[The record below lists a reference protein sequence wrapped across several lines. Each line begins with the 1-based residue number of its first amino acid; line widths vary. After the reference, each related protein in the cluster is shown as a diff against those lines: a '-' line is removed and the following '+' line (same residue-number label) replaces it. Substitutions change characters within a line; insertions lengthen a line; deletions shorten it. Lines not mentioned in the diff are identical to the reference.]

1 MPASPRRAPHL
12 RIVGDHAPGELSEA
26 SLAEALQRR
35 EPWAAEAVWKRYAP
49 SVYGLLARGL
59 GRGAEPEALTQAVFF
74 RAFTRIRSLEEPAAL
89 RSFVYSHAAIVLRRE
104 LRRRWLRR
112 VFSRSRR
119 AVTSDEAKW
128 LLDRPMRLVL
138 ARLYDVLDQLS
149 PTDRVIFSLRQ
160 LEGLSYAELAEVLG
174 KPVAFVKRKVTRVSA
189 RLEVLVRSD
198 PLLDHYVAQPRLS
211 EAEQQEGA

>member
-1 MPASPRRAPHL
+1 LPASPRRAPHL
-12 RIVGDHAPGELSEA
+12 RVVGDHAPGELSEA

-35 EPWAAEAVWKRYAP
+35 EPWAAEAVWKRYSP

-59 GRGAEPEALTQAVFF
+59 GRGAEPEALTQAVFL

-89 RSFVYSHAAIVLRRE
+89 RSFVYSHAAVVLRRE

-112 VFSRSRR
+112 FLSRNRR
-119 AVTSDEAKW
+119 AVTGDEAKW
-128 LLDRPMRLVL
+128 LLDRPARLVL

-149 PTDRVIFSLRQ
+149 PSERVVFSLRQ

-174 KPVAFVKRKVTRVSA
+174 KSVVVAKRKVARVSG
-189 RLEVLVRSD
+189 RLEVLVRCD
-198 PLLDHYVAQPRLS
+198 PLLDHYVAQPRLC
-211 EAEQQEGA
+211 EAERQEGA